1 MVVAVVVVEVV
12 VVVVVVVTA
21 ICLQPWECSFEVGR
35 LDVPAQAA
43 GAKD

>member
-1 MVVAVVVVEVV
+1 MVVAVVVVEV

>member
-1 MVVAVVVVEVV
+1 MAVVVVELVV

-21 ICLQPWECSFEVGR
+21 ICLQPSACSFEVGR